1 MKTKDSLLSVF
12 LLMLIFIV
20 ILYGF
25 YELGGCYMCLGYKI
39 TAFVFFCLL
48 VVALIIGW
56 GISIFSNVNACNSNI
71 MYISSGEV
79 YVNSKKVENVFII
92 SDEKDVVQNG
102 KKNIVVLKNV
112 TLKKSMFA
120 ENENSFKKNIE
131 NIKNIYFLSEKPS
144 IESELYESIKK
155 KIKYIS
161 SDKQILQIVFVDSK
175 NNK

>member
-25 YELGGCYMCLGYKI
+25 YELGGCVMCLGYKI

-102 KKNIVVLKNV
+102 KKNIVVLNNV

-120 ENENSFKKNIE
+120 KIASSDLE
-131 NIKNIYFLSEKPS
+131 NIYFLSEKSS
-144 IESELYESIKK
+144 IESELYESINE

-161 SDKQILQIVFVDSK
+161 SDKQILQIVFDDSK